1 MDGNSRSRFF
11 TDAAE
16 KGHPAV
22 KLPEPATD
30 GRRQAYDGSMEEK
43 PTHR

>member
-16 KGHPAV
+16 KGHPIV
-22 KLPEPATD
+22 GLPEPATD
-30 GRRQAYDGSMEEK
+30 GRRRTKDGSTEEK